1 MTSTALDSDSMG
13 STRKVIC
20 FSDSDT
26 DDNEEAP
33 GVYTLASLAAE
44 QVTAREPLPTVGAN
58 NDVAPVTSGIPVHVP
73 TAAGNFVPIAVPL
86 PIFQS
91 LYGSGLAI
99 RTGRPGSTPFPS
111 PVLAPAPAAP
121 PRRPLIPAEVLDL
134 QAARPKLAT
143 TIVGAARTKKGT
155 RQKLTKQQAKRIVAN
170 MPMGMSTRS
179 KPKDKMY
186 TKLHANTVA
195 KGWY

>member
-1 MTSTALDSDSMG
+1 MSGRIAVDADSMG
-13 STRKVIC
+13 STRKVID

-44 QVTAREPLPTVGAN
+44 QVTADEPLPAVGAN
-58 NDVAPVTSGIPVHVP
+58 SDVAPVTSGIPVHVP
-73 TAAGNFVPIAVPL
+73 TAAGTFVPIAVPL
-86 PIFQS
+86 PIYQS
-91 LYGSGLAI
+91 LWGSGLAI

-111 PVLAPAPAAP
+111 PVLAPAAPINPSKKP
-121 PRRPLIPAEVLDL
+121 PR
-134 QAARPKLAT
+134 LAT
-143 TIVGAARTKKGT
+143 TIVGAAFTKKGT
-155 RQKLTKQQAKRIVAN
+155 RQKLTKWQAKRLVAAW
-170 MPMGMSTRS
+170 PMGMSTRS

-186 TKLHANTVA
+186 TMLHAEPVA